1 MNVFAGVLVIEVTSR
16 GEMESGWQNLIEIVN
31 KTLKERIKRN
41 THLDVVFS
49 LPLFDQVGVR
59 KVACKGCDARERGS
73 DCRRQMR
80 QCHEYFHSLP
90 RESFVIVELVERR
103 L

>member
-1 MNVFAGVLVIEVTSR
+1 
-16 GEMESGWQNLIEIVN
+16 MESGWQNLIEIVN

-59 KVACKGCDARERGS
+59 KVAG
-73 DCRRQMR
+73 
-80 QCHEYFHSLP
+80 
-90 RESFVIVELVERR
+90 
-103 L
+103 

>member
-59 KVACKGCDARERGS
+59 KVAG
-73 DCRRQMR
+73 
-80 QCHEYFHSLP
+80 
-90 RESFVIVELVERR
+90 
-103 L
+103 

>member
-1 MNVFAGVLVIEVTSR
+1 
-16 GEMESGWQNLIEIVN
+16 MESGWQNLIEMVN
-31 KTLKERIKRN
+31 KTLKERMKRN

-90 RESFVIVELVERR
+90 RESFVIVKLVERR